1 MRPEDWLRERGIEV
15 QRGHAGGHGNL
26 ASQLTGALPDAD
38 GLTPIDQIDTQRIPA
53 VPLAPD
59 LPAGPDISTL
69 PTAHLHDPPHVPDE
83 LPANLR
89 VVRVQ
94 ALDDIDDGID
104 LWPTEM
110 IPAVNGEGDPDDIT
124 RTPTHRLKQWPGG
137 NPNL

>member
-15 QRGHAGGHGNL
+15 QRGHVGGHGDL

-38 GLTPIDQIDTQRIPA
+38 GLVPIDQIDTQRIPA
-53 VPLAPD
+53 VPPTFAEAP
-59 LPAGPDISTL
+59 ATGPDITTL
-69 PTAHLHDPPHVPDE
+69 PTAHLNDPPQVPPE

-94 ALDDIDDGID
+94 ALDDADDGID

-110 IPAVNGEGDPDDIT
+110 LPAVNAGDDPGDISN
-124 RTPTHRLKQWPGG
+124 TPTHRLKQ
-137 NPNL
+137 

>member
-15 QRGHAGGHGNL
+15 QRGQVGGHGDI
-26 ASQLTGALPDAD
+26 AGQLTGALPDAD
-38 GLTPIDQIDTQRIPA
+38 NLTHIDQIDTQRIPV
-53 VPLAPD
+53 VPPTE
-59 LPAGPDISTL
+59 PDIATL
-69 PTAHLHDPPHVPDE
+69 PTAHLDEPPQVPTE

-110 IPAVNGEGDPDDIT
+110 LPAVNGEADPEDIT
-124 RTPTHRLKQWPGG
+124 RTPTHRLNQ
-137 NPNL
+137 